1 MTLDAATVQIAG
13 CFDSGMAYV
22 APSRVRD
29 IEHLRF
35 RRPCETLTCEGCER
49 CRCDLTLNEVKVR
62 QEVLHFFELLD
73 GLQAAVQKL
82 ADAVGDQTLML
93 LGPRTL
99 MHRAAERRSDARRNV
114 AALAEAVCRCGQRL
128 DPGTCDDRVADDDGG
143 GEAQGA
149 SSGGLRAWLVEDSA
163 EDENGRAA
171 VIIAKNLIVLSR
183 VSYRPCLPSRIGS
196 PDKDFQ
202 KAYTEPVLRDG
213 YYLGDQGS
221 CSSKG

>member
-29 IEHLRF
+29 IENLRF

-49 CRCDLTLNEVKVR
+49 CRCELTLNEVKVR

-73 GLQAAVQKL
+73 GLQTAVQKL

-149 SSGGLRAWLVEDSA
+149 SSGGGCVRGWWKIRPKMKTRA
-163 EDENGRAA
+163 R
-171 VIIAKNLIVLSR
+171 R
-183 VSYRPCLPSRIGS
+183 
-196 PDKDFQ
+196 
-202 KAYTEPVLRDG
+202 
-213 YYLGDQGS
+213 
-221 CSSKG
+221 